1 MRQFLLGIDAGGTK
15 TIGRLEADGVVLAER
30 KVGPGNIASH
40 PEAAIANIGSLV
52 AELSHQTEVPLAAVH
67 LVCGAAGA
75 GSQQATRRLNHY
87 LGNLGLASVRVTS
100 DAYTSL
106 IGASRGEPCIMLAIG
121 TGSVAMRLD
130 RAGRVRQFGGWGL
143 AIGDEGSGA
152 TMGKAAVRA
161 LLWELDVYGE
171 ARNPLTHAVRNL
183 VGEERDAILSWLAKA
198 GPREYAALAPTVLE
212 LGQHCSE
219 ARNVLE
225 KTITEVNQLLT
236 AASGDEDLP
245 LTLQGG
251 LAQHLQHLLPA
262 EVRQRL
268 VPAQGTALDGA
279 CLIAREPERFK

>member
-1 MRQFLLGIDAGGTK
+1 MSQTILGIDAGGTK
-15 TIGRLEADGVVLAER
+15 TIGRIEVDGVVLAER
-30 KVGPGNIASH
+30 KAGPGNIASH
-40 PEAAIANIGSLV
+40 PEAAVANIGSLV
-52 AELSHQTEVPLAAVH
+52 AELAHQTDVPLDTIH

-75 GSQQATRRLNHY
+75 GSQQATRRLSHY
-87 LGNLGLASVRVTS
+87 LGNLGLASARVTS

-106 IGASRGEPCIMLAIG
+106 IGASQGEPCIMLAIG

-130 RAGRVRQFGGWGL
+130 RAGQVRQFGGWGL

-161 LLWELDVYGE
+161 LLWELDVHGE

-183 VGEERDAILSWLAKA
+183 VGEQRDAILGWLSKA

-212 LGQHCSE
+212 LGHHCEE
-219 ARNVLE
+219 ARKVLD
-225 KTITEVNQLLT
+225 KTIAEVNQLLE

-262 EVRQRL
+262 AVQQRL
-268 VPAQGTALDGA
+268 VPARGTALDGA
-279 CLIAREPERFK
+279 CLIAREPQRFN